1 MTVSVGIGLA
11 FVSMLCWGVGDFLI
25 QRSTR
30 KVGDFETLFIICA
43 FGSFILFPFVWR
55 DIVPFVA
62 GDFSNVLILFGGSVI
77 LLIAALLDFE
87 ALKRGKLAVVEPI
100 WSFEVPAAAL
110 LAFFVLKEGIDALQI
125 AVIATL
131 VFGLI
136 LVSFREKYSIKK
148 FFVEKGVL
156 IAFFAAFIMGAANFF
171 YGWGDRK
178 SDPLMVN

>member
-62 GDFSNVLILFGGSVI
+62 GDFSNVLILFGASVI

-100 WSFEVPAAAL
+100 WSFEIPAAAI
-110 LAFFVLKEGIDALQI
+110 LAFFVVGEMVSLSQGILIALLI
-125 AVIATL
+125 
-131 VFGLI
+131 FGLVM
-136 LVSFREKYSIKK
+136 VSVKEKYSVSK
-148 FFVEKGVL
+148 FFMEKGVL
-156 IAFFAAFIMGAANFF
+156 IAFFAALIMGSANFF
-171 YGWGDRK
+171 FGWGGK
-178 SDPLMVN
+178 GN